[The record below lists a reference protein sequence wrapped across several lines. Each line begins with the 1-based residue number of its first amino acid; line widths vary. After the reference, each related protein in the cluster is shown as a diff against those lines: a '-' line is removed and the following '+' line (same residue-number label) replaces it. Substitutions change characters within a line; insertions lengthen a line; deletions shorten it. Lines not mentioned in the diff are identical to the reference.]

1 MPSQTLDLAAAT
13 GYVKKVLRTVAKH
26 PAMVLLILR
35 VIEVLAALW
44 GRWRRSVQSRR
55 QVLCPANELELD
67 LVQGCLL
74 TAENL
79 LNLGRV
85 EKRTLFQ
92 VSASKLLNRNEHLV
106 GVLKDAARRCHE
118 QSHNCLV
125 ARWLPPDERYHI
137 LQASINAMSSLLGPN
152 YVHQNA
158 LGDTDLFKST
168 WYCVTIMTPT
178 RPENHLPDEQKVS
191 ATTQS
196 LETCTFTDMTR
207 TPRPTLRIC
216 LVHESE
222 LRGISDGKLQPPSWG
237 FFNSR
242 HAERYRMLCDFSRN
256 FQQQLVRTPADSK
269 SLNSR
274 SPFTS
279 EKAHKAAPGFKPDGG
294 MMKRIVSQPNLQLL
308 QKGPP
313 QRMSIG
319 MGRSGRDGGE
329 AEHVKVAA
337 ATADE
342 ADRRKGACDD
352 NCFLRLHVPHYVG
365 PTSGFQKHIIHN
377 TGDNGSQNKFNVNL
391 ADGSSGGPPLMAI
404 FRMFPAGEELR
415 EELQQA
421 SAAARHAEG
430 EAQRWRRARRD
441 LLRGKAEPTVDD
453 PLQQLKVTLERK
465 RTEVGLIR
473 LRAVSA
479 DQWPGAL
486 CKLKRLLGPCLD
498 ESLLRDV
505 LLRWFHVAHWDS
517 WRRAP
522 PDGVGQ
528 EADTLDEESA
538 ATPLAKIE
546 VAPQALFAGQES
558 LNGSRVTLVASV
570 DSQVW
575 RTGGGIV
582 SHGKSVW
589 PASSHFTFEVFSWKS
604 ALEVQVLA
612 SSPTASSAEVGS
624 SRLEVLALIPNRWH
638 RLKETLWGGTSRPQI
653 EVGIYVSIEPPSSR
667 PAAETLGEVQAVE
680 ADSMPQPTHREMQKK
695 KLQELLHDPEE
706 RPAEKETK
714 PHRDG
719 KSQRELQREELE
731 RLLSDGGPATEEQRK
746 KDRIRLLEA
755 KIAEMQARCPSG
767 RDPRSWFAIEL
778 WRES

>member
-1 MPSQTLDLAAAT
+1 MPSQTLDLAAAS
-13 GYVKKVLRTVAKH
+13 GYAKKVLRAVAKN
-26 PAMVLLILR
+26 PALVLLILR
-35 VIEVLAALW
+35 VIEVLVSLW

-191 ATTQS
+191 ETTQS

-279 EKAHKAAPGFKPDGG
+279 ERAHKAATPVFKPDGG

-313 QRMSIG
+313 QRMSMG
-319 MGRSGRDGGE
+319 MGRSGHDGGE

-342 ADRRKGACDD
+342 ADRSKGACDD

-377 TGDNGSQNKFNVNL
+377 TGDNGSQNKFNINL
-391 ADGSSGGPPLMAI
+391 ADGSSGGPPL
-404 FRMFPAGEELR
+404 
-415 EELQQA
+415 
-421 SAAARHAEG
+421 S
-430 EAQRWRRARRD
+430 
-441 LLRGKAEPTVDD
+441 
-453 PLQQLKVTLERK
+453 
-465 RTEVGLIR
+465 
-473 LRAVSA
+473 
-479 DQWPGAL
+479 PGS
-486 CKLKRLLGPCLD
+486 R
-498 ESLLRDV
+498 
-505 LLRWFHVAHWDS
+505 
-517 WRRAP
+517 
-522 PDGVGQ
+522 
-528 EADTLDEESA
+528 
-538 ATPLAKIE
+538 
-546 VAPQALFAGQES
+546 
-558 LNGSRVTLVASV
+558 NGSPWASRA
-570 DSQVW
+570 Q
-575 RTGGGIV
+575 
-582 SHGKSVW
+582 
-589 PASSHFTFEVFSWKS
+589 
-604 ALEVQVLA
+604 
-612 SSPTASSAEVGS
+612 
-624 SRLEVLALIPNRWH
+624 LIP
-638 RLKETLWGGTSRPQI
+638 P
-653 EVGIYVSIEPPSSR
+653 
-667 PAAETLGEVQAVE
+667 
-680 ADSMPQPTHREMQKK
+680 
-695 KLQELLHDPEE
+695 
-706 RPAEKETK
+706 
-714 PHRDG
+714 
-719 KSQRELQREELE
+719 
-731 RLLSDGGPATEEQRK
+731 
-746 KDRIRLLEA
+746 
-755 KIAEMQARCPSG
+755 
-767 RDPRSWFAIEL
+767 
-778 WRES
+778 

>member
-1 MPSQTLDLAAAT
+1 MFKSCPPSQ
-13 GYVKKVLRTVAKH
+13 
-26 PAMVLLILR
+26 
-35 VIEVLAALW
+35 
-44 GRWRRSVQSRR
+44 
-55 QVLCPANELELD
+55 D

-106 GVLKDAARRCHE
+106 SVLKDAAKRCHE

-178 RPENHLPDEQKVS
+178 RAENHLPDEQKVS

-279 EKAHKAAPGFKPDGG
+279 ERAHKAATPAFKPDGG

-308 QKGPP
+308 QKGVP
-313 QRMSIG
+313 QMSIG
-319 MGRSGRDGGE
+319 MGRIGRDGGE

-342 ADRRKGACDD
+342 ADRSKGACDD

-365 PTSGFQKHIIHN
+365 PTSGFHKPVIHH
-377 TGDNGSQNKFNVNL
+377 TGDNGSQNKFSMNL
-391 ADGSSGGPPLMAI
+391 ADGSSGGSRSQEERLQRTSRVFAFFDSCSLSASVTWVAERKPL
-404 FRMFPAGEELR
+404 G
-415 EELQQA
+415 LQ
-421 SAAARHAEG
+421 G
-430 EAQRWRRARRD
+430 D
-441 LLRGKAEPTVDD
+441 LLRGKADPTVDE
-453 PLQQLKVTLERK
+453 PLQQLKAVLERK

-486 CKLKRLLGPCLD
+486 CKLKRLLGPFLD

-505 LLRWFHVAHWDS
+505 LLRWFHIALWDS

-538 ATPLAKIE
+538 STPLAKIE
-546 VAPQALFAGQES
+546 VVPQALLAGQEA
-558 LNGSRVTLVASV
+558 LNGTRVTLVAAV

-575 RTGGGIV
+575 RTEGGLV

-612 SSPTASSAEVGS
+612 SSPAASSPSEVGS

-667 PAAETLGEVQAVE
+667 PGAEPLGEVQAVE
-680 ADSMPQPTHREMQKK
+680 ADSMPQPTQRELQKM

-706 RPAEKETK
+706 RSAEKESK

-731 RLLSDGGPATEEQRK
+731 RLLSDGGPPTEEQRK
-746 KDRIRLLEA
+746 KDRIRSLEA
-755 KIAEMQARCPSG
+755 KIAEMQAELEAERSSERAKSDVRQKRDQRPS
-767 RDPRSWFAIEL
+767 
-778 WRES
+778 